1 MIEGAALRFLSFR
14 QELTSKIDESQIF
27 GRIQLTILAKFW
39 SQKQQTILIAKAADV
54 SIALIWN
61 SPLLSNLSA
70 RPSLSLVNAWVLVLK
85 RE

>member
-70 RPSLSLVNAWVLVLK
+70 RPGLSLVNDWVLVLK

>member
-70 RPSLSLVNAWVLVLK
+70 RPGFSLVNTGVLDLK

>member
-1 MIEGAALRFLSFR
+1 MIECAALRFLSFR

-70 RPSLSLVNAWVLVLK
+70 RPGLSLVNAWVLVLK

>member
-70 RPSLSLVNAWVLVLK
+70 RPV
-85 RE
+85 

>member
-70 RPSLSLVNAWVLVLK
+70 RPDLSLVNAWVLVLK

>member
-70 RPSLSLVNAWVLVLK
+70 RPGLSLVNAWFLVLK

>member
-70 RPSLSLVNAWVLVLK
+70 RPDFSLIKSCVPVLK
-85 RE
+85 GE

>member
-70 RPSLSLVNAWVLVLK
+70 RPGLGLVNAWVLVLK

>member
-70 RPSLSLVNAWVLVLK
+70 RPGLSLVNA
-85 RE
+85 